1 MFEINDSSLWKS
13 SQGDSVCQCV
23 QVRETYSQTISFRTY
38 LVEQEEWLDSG
49 KQRKKETLLISV
61 SSKQKVIK
69 MEKAEGHISILHDMI
84 WPTFPS
90 LFLLLQMGTVIK

>member
-1 MFEINDSSLWKS
+1 MFPGSAHKSKVRLSSGPLAIFEINDSSLWKS

-23 QVRETYSQTISFRTY
+23 QVRETYSQTISFRSY

-49 KQRKKETLLISV
+49 KQRKKETLLISM

-69 MEKAEGHISILHDMI
+69 M
-84 WPTFPS
+84 
-90 LFLLLQMGTVIK
+90 